1 MVPLRGTVRQ
11 GLRPWTPALS
21 RRPPMLAPSRGR
33 HRSQE
38 PDAIAIYHA
47 NVVAFSRGKGHSAT
61 AAAAYRAGLKIED
74 MRTGLLHDY
83 TRRRGVVSVDQL
95 APAGAP
101 EWCRDARKFWN
112 ANELAETRANA
123 RVARELEVA
132 LPAELDATQR
142 HALAVD
148 LGRMLM
154 ERYGVAVLVA
164 VHAPDRKGDERNHH
178 VHLLTSARQVGPDGL
193 GGRAMAE
200 FDARAGAGA
209 DAIRDLRAAVSE
221 RINAH
226 LAAAGR
232 ADRVDH
238 RTLGEQSL
246 AAEERGDLTAAAVL
260 ARQATIH
267 EGKKA
272 TAARRIGRT
281 LDRAAENDTI
291 RADNDTSLRA
301 YLAEAE
307 AEGRLV
313 APPEGQAAQ
322 AHTDRAREVRTA
334 TTDPERVQAS
344 RQAPA
349 GPLAPVGVQGYTRM
363 QAGKPVR
370 VARHTRQP
378 HTSTRTTVRTE
389 RSSIARATG
398 TGAAL
403 LNAQAEAAAA
413 TVRGEVEASQTGLN
427 QMHEAW
433 RATQRAF
440 QAVID
445 AYAQA
450 QQLNAA
456 DAATLRQHCRRD
468 PDCVDVLRRSLDA
481 RARFLRAE
489 SRPERRRHT
498 CTQAMLDTAE
508 AQKAVDALDAQ
519 KPALWQ
525 PLSRREWAARRRRAA
540 AKVEQ
545 TARAERKAL
554 RGVEQQAMGH
564 YAAQVANARAT
575 WNQVEYERRRRFP
588 LSMDIKADMAV
599 ANKALASYLDGFH
612 PEALDVDNLPT
623 PQSGETSRDDTVR
636 GTRRRTAIRPR

>member
-33 HRSQE
+33 HRSRTRA
-38 PDAIAIYHA
+38 AIAIYHA

-61 AAAAYRAGLKIED
+61 AAAAYRAGLKIADE
-74 MRTGLLHDY
+74 RTGLLHDY

-101 EWCRDARKFWN
+101 EWCRDPVKFWN
-112 ANELAETRANA
+112 ANEVAETRANA

-132 LPAELDATQR
+132 LPAELDADQR

-148 LGRMLM
+148 LGRLLM
-154 ERYGVAVLVA
+154 ERYQVAVLVA

-178 VHLLTSARQVGPDGL
+178 CHILASARQIGPDGL

-209 DAIRDLRAAVSE
+209 DAIRDLRAAVAE

-226 LAAAGR
+226 LAAAGLGE
-232 ADRVDH
+232 RVDH
-238 RTLGEQSL
+238 RTLAAQSF
-246 AAEERGDLTAAAVL
+246 AAEERGDFTAAAAL
-260 ARQATIH
+260 TRTATIH

-291 RADNDTSLRA
+291 RADNDASLRA

-307 AEGRLV
+307 AEGRVV
-313 APPEGQAAQ
+313 APPDGHAAQ
-322 AHTDRAREVRTA
+322 AHADRAREVRTA
-334 TTDPERVQAS
+334 TTDPERVPAP

-363 QAGKPVR
+363 QGGKPVR
-370 VARHTRQP
+370 VARHTRQQ
-378 HTSTRTTVRTE
+378 HTSTRATVRAE

-398 TGAAL
+398 AGAAL

-413 TVRGEVEASQTGLN
+413 TARAQVEASQRGLDMM
-427 QMHEAW
+427 QEAW
-433 RATQRAF
+433 RETQRAF
-440 QAVID
+440 QVLIE
-445 AYAQA
+445 AYAKA
-450 QQLNAA
+450 QQLPAC
-456 DAATLRQHCRRD
+456 DVETLRQHCRRD
-468 PDCVDVLRRSLDA
+468 PDCADVLRRSLDA

-489 SRPERRRHT
+489 SRPERRRAT
-498 CTQAMLDTAE
+498 CTQAMLATAD
-508 AQKAVDALDAQ
+508 ARKAIDALDTE
-519 KPALWQ
+519 KPALWK
-525 PLSRREWAARRRRAA
+525 PLSRREWAERRRRAA
-540 AKVEQ
+540 AQVEQ
-545 TARAERKAL
+545 TAHAERKAL
-554 RGVEQQAMGH
+554 RGVEPRAMDH
-564 YAAQVANARAT
+564 YAAQTAVARAT
-575 WNQVEYERRRRFP
+575 WNQVEHERRQRFP
-588 LSMDIKADMAV
+588 ISIDIAAEMKATDQ
-599 ANKALASYLDGFH
+599 ALAAYFDGLR
-612 PEALDVDNLPT
+612 PEALDVDDLPT
-623 PQSGETSRDDTVR
+623 AHADGTPSDPAK
-636 GTRRRTAIRPR
+636 GTRRRTGMRQR